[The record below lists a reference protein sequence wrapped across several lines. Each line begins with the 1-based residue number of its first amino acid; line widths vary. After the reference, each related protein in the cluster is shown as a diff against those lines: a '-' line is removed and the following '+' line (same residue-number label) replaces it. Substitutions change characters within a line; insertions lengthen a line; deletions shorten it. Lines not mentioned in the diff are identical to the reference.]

1 MGEAP
6 KFKMRRNSMKRL
18 YMAVVATVLMSI
30 GAFASHTR
38 QDIVDT
44 AVQAGSFNTLAQAL
58 KAADL
63 VDTLKGPGPFT
74 VFAPTDEAFR
84 KLPPGTVE
92 VLLKPENKQQLR
104 SILTYHVVP
113 GRVTAADVVK
123 LTSAKTVN
131 GEELRIS
138 VLKGVVRLN
147 DVRVTKTDIA
157 ASNGLIHVVDR
168 VIVPPTGEVSQ
179 VSKIDDML
187 ADFESKAIETRR
199 DAAMLESK
207 RRNQQLSW
215 QTHADKLSVMKEH
228 INEMGKMLAELEGM
242 KSKATLFQEKAI
254 EAARPHLEDMAQRV
268 EKGINW
274 INEDRRSIT
283 KAEYKDNL
291 HGIWNDAD
299 QLYRNVDTII
309 DYHEARMRLHEL
321 AEEPVAR

>member
-1 MGEAP
+1 
-6 KFKMRRNSMKRL
+6 MKRL

-30 GAFASHTR
+30 SAFASHTR

-63 VDTLKGPGPFT
+63 ADTLKGQGPFT
-74 VFAPTDEAFR
+74 VFAPTDAAFK
-84 KLPPGTVE
+84 KLPPGTLE
-92 VLLKPENKQQLR
+92 VLLKPENKEQLR

-131 GEELRIS
+131 GQEVRIS

-147 DVRVTKTDIA
+147 DVRVEKTDIA

-168 VIVPPTGEVSQ
+168 VIIPPMGEVSQ

-187 ADFESKAIETRR
+187 ADFESHAIEARR
-199 DAAMLESK
+199 EAAMLESA
-207 RRNQQLSW
+207 RRSPGLSW
-215 QTHADKLSVMKEH
+215 ETHTGHLAAIKDHVNK
-228 INEMGKMLAELEGM
+228 MGKMLSELESM

-254 EAARPHLEDMAQRV
+254 EAARPPLEDMAQRV
-268 EKGINW
+268 EKSINW
-274 INEDRRSIT
+274 INEDRRSIS

-291 HGIWNDAD
+291 HGLWSDAD
-299 QLYRNVDTII
+299 KLYRNMDTII

>member
-1 MGEAP
+1 
-6 KFKMRRNSMKRL
+6 MKRL

-63 VDTLKGPGPFT
+63 VDTLKGQGPFT

-92 VLLKPENKQQLR
+92 VLLKPENKEQLR

-113 GRVTAADVVK
+113 GRVTASDVVK
-123 LTSAKTVN
+123 LTSAKTVS
-131 GEELRIS
+131 GQEVRIS
-138 VLKGVVRLN
+138 VLKGVVRVN
-147 DVRVTKTDIA
+147 DAKVTKADLA

-168 VIVPPTGEVSQ
+168 VIVPPMGEVSH

-207 RRNQQLSW
+207 RRNPQLNW
-215 QTHADKLSVMKEH
+215 QTHADKLSVMKQH
-228 INEMGKMLAELEGM
+228 IN
-242 KSKATLFQEKAI
+242 
-254 EAARPHLEDMAQRV
+254 
-268 EKGINW
+268 
-274 INEDRRSIT
+274 
-283 KAEYKDNL
+283 
-291 HGIWNDAD
+291 
-299 QLYRNVDTII
+299 
-309 DYHEARMRLHEL
+309 
-321 AEEPVAR
+321 

>member
-63 VDTLKGPGPFT
+63 VDTLKGQGPFT

-92 VLLKPENKQQLR
+92 VLLKPENKEQLR

-113 GRVTAADVVK
+113 GRVTASDVVK
-123 LTSAKTVN
+123 LTSAKTVS
-131 GEELRIS
+131 GQEVRIS
-138 VLKGVVRLN
+138 VLKGVVRVN
-147 DVRVTKTDIA
+147 DAKVTKADLA

-168 VIVPPTGEVSQ
+168 VIVPPMGEVSQ

-187 ADFESKAIETRR
+187 ADFESKAIDTRR
-199 DAAMLESK
+199 DASILESK
-207 RRNQQLSW
+207 RRNHQLSW
-215 QTHADKLSVMKEH
+215 QTHADKLSTMKEH
-228 INEMGKMLAELEGM
+228 INEMGKMLAE
-242 KSKATLFQEKAI
+242 
-254 EAARPHLEDMAQRV
+254 
-268 EKGINW
+268 
-274 INEDRRSIT
+274 
-283 KAEYKDNL
+283 
-291 HGIWNDAD
+291 
-299 QLYRNVDTII
+299 
-309 DYHEARMRLHEL
+309 
-321 AEEPVAR
+321 

>member
-1 MGEAP
+1 
-6 KFKMRRNSMKRL
+6 MKRL
-18 YMAVVATVLMSI
+18 YIAVVATVLMSI
-30 GAFASHTR
+30 SAFASHTR
-38 QDIVDT
+38 PDIVDT
-44 AVQAGSFNTLAQAL
+44 AVKAGTFNTLAQAL

-63 VDTLKGPGPFT
+63 VDTLKGTGPFT
-74 VFAPTDEAFR
+74 VFAPTDEAFK
-84 KLPPGTVE
+84 KLPPGTLE
-92 VLLKPENKQQLR
+92 VLLKPENKEQLR

-131 GEELRIS
+131 GNEVRIS

-147 DVRVTKTDIA
+147 DVRVTKTNIA

-168 VIVPPTGEVSQ
+168 VIVPPIGEVSQ

-187 ADFESKAIETRR
+187 ADFESKAIEARR

-207 RRNQQLSW
+207 RRNPQLSW
-215 QTHADKLSVMKEH
+215 QTHADKLSVMKQH

-254 EAARPHLEDMAQRV
+254 EAARPPLEDMAQRV

-274 INEDRRSIT
+274 LNEDRRSISKT
-283 KAEYKDNL
+283 EYKDNL
-291 HGIWNDAD
+291 HGLWSDAD
-299 QLYRNVDTII
+299 KLYRNVDTII